1 MMKYLSEER
10 GHNPASQSFTGRTV
24 GWMPLHH
31 AAVCNQLEMVK
42 YLVDEQLVDPLCQ
55 AEDGSAPLS
64 LHLACVGGNVEVVAY
79 LVKEMSKYLPL
90 KDIVNCK
97 NNEGAALIHTAA
109 LCGHLKVVKYFTT
122 EINCDPN
129 VIVTG
134 DCSNRS
140 INCGG
145 RIALHHA
152 AQRGHLNMVKFLVEQ
167 QKCNPTHM
175 DDNMVTPLHV
185 AAQARHLDTVRY
197 LAIEQHCD
205 FSCANCSNDT
215 PLHHAARCGHLQVV
229 KFFVDAVQCLL
240 QKPSMKCLHLINCL
254 DVDLTA
260 FANAL
265 TQLKDV
271 KLVEFQI
278 EFAEDDY
285 ISDEDTK
292 ALCSAIFSLPQLSQ
306 FSLTLFV
313 SFSEYQL
320 QIIYTSWKLKCA
332 AQMKAFHL
340 RIPGSIQDSS
350 LHADLQS
357 MATKAF
363 FDVLES

>member
-1 MMKYLSEER
+1 MSITIAQNATDGSNTYVLFKAAQKGDTEEVKELIENKSLNPLQEDEHGQNTLHLAARGGHIGVMKYLSEEW
-10 GHNPASQSFTGRTV
+10 GHNSASQSFTGRTA
-24 GWMPLHH
+24 GSTPLHH

-55 AEDGSAPLS
+55 AEDGSAPL
-64 LHLACVGGNVEVVAY
+64 HLACVGGNIAVVAY

-97 NNEGAALIHTAA
+97 NNEGAAPIHTAA
-109 LCGHLKVVKYFTT
+109 LCGHLEVVEYFTT

-140 INCGG
+140 IKCGG

-152 AQRGHLNMVKFLVEQ
+152 AQKGHLNMVKFLVEQ

-175 DDNMVTPLHV
+175 DDNKVTPLHM
-185 AAQARHLDTVRY
+185 AAQAGHLDTVRY

-229 KFFVDAVQCLL
+229 KFFVDT
-240 QKPSMKCLHLINCL
+240 LHCPTNIKGQRNK
-254 DVDLTA
+254 T
-260 FANAL
+260 
-265 TQLKDV
+265 
-271 KLVEFQI
+271 
-278 EFAEDDY
+278 
-285 ISDEDTK
+285 
-292 ALCSAIFSLPQLSQ
+292 P
-306 FSLTLFV
+306 
-313 SFSEYQL
+313 
-320 QIIYTSWKLKCA
+320 
-332 AQMKAFHL
+332 
-340 RIPGSIQDSS
+340 
-350 LHADLQS
+350 
-357 MATKAF
+357 
-363 FDVLES
+363 LEQARN